1 MNIKR
6 IRQWP
11 VPPVGKEYDYMR
23 QLYQALSDESS
34 LRLGDFNEVVGRL
47 YFQSVV
53 PASGR
58 YQLGSTVINS
68 EPAIGEPIGW
78 RCTVAGEPGTWE
90 AIPNNHSGVYEPV
103 LGNPLATGYIL
114 SSTDAGVR
122 SWVAA
127 STPSAHALVSA
138 THTAS
143 GLTTGHFLKATGAT
157 SYGFGAHGLTYSD
170 VGADVSGAASTAVG
184 THESTYSHTNYNTAY
199 AWGNHAGLYSLLAHN
214 HSGVYDPAG
223 TAASAV
229 SAHAALITGVHGLV
243 FTAGKTLT
251 LTESLT
257 LNALPIGGLAV
268 ATGANVLG
276 SLAVGTVGQYLA
288 GAGAGTVPSWATLNQ
303 AVVAGLTT
311 GDSPAFA
318 GLTLTAD
325 LTVPN
330 GGTGASTLADGGL
343 MIGNAAGAVEVVAA
357 GTALQILVGGGAL
370 TAPVWG
376 TDLPAA
382 VTIGSAYIYRAAGTD
397 VPVTDG
403 GTGASTLA
411 LNGVLYGNTTA
422 AVGVTAIG
430 AQYQVLTVGANPFV
444 PAWSGYL
451 ISGTTG
457 GKTTLAVT
465 NLKTLTITSTD
476 DYNLTVA
483 ATSSI
488 SGTNTGDNAA
498 NSLYDIGSDT
508 QAYSARLTEIAALA
522 VTDSNIIVGNGASW
536 VAETGATA
544 RTSLGLAIGA
554 DVQAYNATLA
564 SVAAGTY
571 SGDDSIV
578 TVGTVTAGGWHG
590 TEIAADH
597 GGTGQTVY
605 AVGDLLYASTT
616 TALSKLADVAV
627 GSYLRSGGVG
637 VVPLW
642 STLTLPNAGTAY
654 RLPVYSATNVM
665 TELAEPGAT
674 GEYLKGNTGA
684 IPSWA
689 TLNQAAIAG
698 LTTGDSPAFVTVKL
712 SGLTDGYIPYHVSDA
727 AGLADSAIF
736 NSLGKTGFGMVTP
749 FATITI
755 PGGESYVGMFGI
767 EANANAAGR
776 RWWIHTDYGAF
787 GDFAI
792 STEATKQQ
800 SANPNLN
807 RFYISATGN
816 VGIGMTPTYK
826 LDITGDLRC
835 STGFGCNS
843 KTPQTAYASGGDIT
857 PGAGAYGA
865 DSAAN
870 FAAMVTLVKNMRTA
884 LVACGIMS

>member
-11 VPPVGKEYDYMR
+11 VPPAGKEYDYMR

-122 SWVAA
+122 SWVSA
-127 STPSAHALVSA
+127 SAPSAHVLVSA

-157 SYGFGAHGLTYSD
+157 SYGFGVHGLTYSD
-170 VGADVSGAASTAVG
+170 VGADVSGAA
-184 THESTYSHTNYNTAY
+184 
-199 AWGNHAGLYSLLAHN
+199 
-214 HSGVYDPAG
+214 
-223 TAASAV
+223 ASAV
-229 SAHAALITGVHGLV
+229 SSHAALITGVHGLV

-303 AVVAGLTT
+303 ATVAGLTT
-311 GDSPAFA
+311 GDSPTFA

-330 GGTGASTLADGGL
+330 GGTGVSTLADGGL

-357 GTALQILVGGGAL
+357 GLVTQILVGGGAL
-370 TAPVWG
+370 TAPAWG
-376 TDLPAA
+376 TDLPTA
-382 VTIGSAYIYRAAGTD
+382 VTIGSAYVYRGSGTD
-397 VPVTDG
+397 VSVADG

-430 AQYQVLTVGANPFV
+430 AQYQVLTVGATPFV
-444 PAWSGYL
+444 PSWSGYM

-508 QAYSARLTEIAALA
+508 QAYSARLDEIAALA

-544 RTSLGLAIGA
+544 RTSLGLAIGV

-564 SVAAGTY
+564 AVAAGTY

-605 AVGDLLYASTT
+605 AVGDLLCASTT
-616 TALSKLADVAV
+616 TVLSKLADVAV
-627 GSYLRSGGVG
+627 GSYLRSGGIG

-654 RLPVYSATNVM
+654 RLPVFSATNVM
-665 TELAEPGAT
+665 TELAAVGVT

-689 TLNQAAIAG
+689 TLNQAAIAD
-698 LTTGDSPAFVTVKL
+698 LTTASSPAFVTVKL

-727 AGLADSAIF
+727 AGLA
-736 NSLGKTGFGMVTP
+736 NTGLMWDGTNLVFFEDASNKGLINWDAASNYLRI
-749 FATITI
+749 ATIS
-755 PGGESYVGMFGI
+755 GGAYDGNVCLQP
-767 EANANAAGR
+767 AG
-776 RWWIHTDYGAF
+776 
-787 GDFAI
+787 
-792 STEATKQQ
+792 
-800 SANPNLN
+800 
-807 RFYISATGN
+807 GN
-816 VGIGMTPTYK
+816 VGIGMTPTYT
-826 LDITGDLRC
+826 LDIAGNLRC

-865 DSAAN
+865 DSAVN
-870 FAAMVTLVKNMRTA
+870 FAAMVTLVKNMRAA
-884 LVACGIMS
+884 LVANGIMS

>member
-1 MNIKR
+1 
-6 IRQWP
+6 
-11 VPPVGKEYDYMR
+11 V
-23 QLYQALSDESS
+23 
-34 LRLGDFNEVVGRL
+34 
-47 YFQSVV
+47 
-53 PASGR
+53 
-58 YQLGSTVINS
+58 
-68 EPAIGEPIGW
+68 
-78 RCTVAGEPGTWE
+78 
-90 AIPNNHSGVYEPV
+90 
-103 LGNPLATGYIL
+103 
-114 SSTDAGVR
+114 
-122 SWVAA
+122 
-127 STPSAHALVSA
+127 
-138 THTAS
+138 
-143 GLTTGHFLKATGAT
+143 
-157 SYGFGAHGLTYSD
+157 HGLTYSD
-170 VGADVSGAASTAVG
+170 VGADVAGA
-184 THESTYSHTNYNTAY
+184 
-199 AWGNHAGLYSLLAHN
+199 
-214 HSGVYDPAG
+214 
-223 TAASAV
+223 AASAV
-229 SAHAALITGVHGLV
+229 SSHAALITGVHGLV

-257 LNALPIGGLAV
+257 FNALPIGGLAV

-276 SLAVGTVGQYLA
+276 SLAVGTVGQYIA

-303 AVVAGLTT
+303 AAVAGLTT
-311 GDSPAFA
+311 GDSPTLA

-330 GGTGASTLADGGL
+330 GGTGVSTLADGGL
-343 MIGNAAGAVEVVAA
+343 MIGNATGAVEVVAA

-376 TDLPAA
+376 TDLPTA

-457 GKTTLAVT
+457 GKTTFAVT

-508 QAYSARLTEIAALA
+508 QAYSARLAEIAALA

-544 RTSLGLAIGA
+544 RTSLGLAIGV
-554 DVQAYNATLA
+554 DVQEYNATLA

-616 TALSKLADVAV
+616 TAISKLADVAV
-627 GSYLRSGGVG
+627 GSYLRSGGIG
-637 VVPLW
+637 VAPLW
-642 STLTLPNAGTAY
+642 STLTLPNAGTAF

-665 TELAEPGAT
+665 TELAASGAT

-689 TLNQAAIAG
+689 TLNQAAVAG

-727 AGLADSAIF
+727 AGLANSPISTDGTKTLQININTAQVNFGADGYNSIYRWDGATKGTTGNCLRIDSYDNISFGTSQSGGQQGAVMTLLSANGNVGIGAVSPGFRLDVQAVTAQLNLQSTTGTNKAYSLTQNTGGILYAGEESSVGGGILSGSLAYAGIISKYSATAAYNVLQFGTNDTVRMTIANGGNVGIGTVAPGDLLHLHKTASGVIGPTIRLSNLASTYSDGSAIDF
-736 NSLGKTGFGMVTP
+736 YGGGAAPGTLRARMKMSVDTGGAGNGEFTFSVGDTTLTDVLH
-749 FATITI
+749 IS
-755 PGGESYVGMFGI
+755 GG
-767 EANANAAGR
+767 
-776 RWWIHTDYGAF
+776 
-787 GDFAI
+787 
-792 STEATKQQ
+792 
-800 SANPNLN
+800 
-807 RFYISATGN
+807 GN
-816 VGIGMTPTYK
+816 VGIGMSPTYT
-826 LDITGDLRC
+826 LDITGNLRC

-857 PGAGAYGA
+857 PGAGAFGA
-865 DSAAN
+865 DSAVN
-870 FAAMVTLVKNMRTA
+870 FAAMVTLVKNMRAA
-884 LVACGIMS
+884 LVANGIMS